1 MVDMM
6 LARLIAFSLPCMCVY
21 NEYIIDRR
29 AVKLGL
35 SGKLFKEW
43 RKERRSD
50 ESWRLWAFMTRL
62 YLKYLKTE

>member
-29 AVKLGL
+29 AVKNGL
-35 SGKLFKEW
+35 NWKIVQGLEE
-43 RKERRSD
+43 RKE
-50 ESWRLWAFMTRL
+50 E
-62 YLKYLKTE
+62 